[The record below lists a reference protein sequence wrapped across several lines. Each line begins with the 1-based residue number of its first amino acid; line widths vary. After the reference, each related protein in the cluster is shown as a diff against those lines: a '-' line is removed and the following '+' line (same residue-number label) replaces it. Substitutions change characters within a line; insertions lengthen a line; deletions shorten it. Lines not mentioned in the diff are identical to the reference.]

1 MSHEPHAGS
10 CPSDE
15 ARFRNR
21 RTRSG
26 QPDVHLPDAPRSAA
40 GSSRSVPQ
48 CGMALE
54 PKTAAAKAGDKGDS
68 AELRD
73 MLLRFWVAGIF
84 VPAVPVISVL
94 TFVLWLWLGP
104 EPRLAYASVNALAVF
119 ILIIAC
125 PCALGLATPMS
136 ACWWY
141 IVQASDWPPRVPEQ
155 CPAWLTIKKRAPL
168 RPRFRK
174 RLIYPTFTTA

>member
-1 MSHEPHAGS
+1 MSRTLVPAHQTKPGSETVEPAADNLMYT
-10 CPSDE
+10 CPMHPEVQQDHPG
-15 ARFRNR
+15 AC
-21 RTRSG
+21 
-26 QPDVHLPDAPRSAA
+26 
-40 GSSRSVPQ
+40 PQ

-104 EPRLAYASVNALAVF
+104 EPRLAYASVNAVAVF

-155 CPAWLTIKKRAPL
+155 CRARLTIKNRAPL